1 MSIEIL
7 FATILLPALF
17 GTLTAVYLRR
27 PLARLLV
34 GECGT
39 EQRADFWTRL
49 AVTGLVLGPTALAL
63 MRADHWSGVAD
74 PVDVF
79 RVLLST
85 SLNGVLVVL
94 ALLALAI
101 WRQIPRRAATVAPAG
116 ENAS

>member
-7 FATILLPALF
+7 SATILLPALF
-17 GTLTAVYLRR
+17 GVLTAVYLRR

-39 EQRADFWTRL
+39 EQRADFWTRM

-63 MRADHWSGVAD
+63 MRSDHWTAIAD
-74 PVDVF
+74 PVDLA
-79 RVLLST
+79 RTLLST
-85 SLNGVLVVL
+85 SLNGVLIVL

-101 WRQIPRRAATVAPAG
+101 WRQIPRRVATSVPAV

>member
-7 FATILLPALF
+7 SATILLPALF
-17 GTLTAVYLRR
+17 GALTAGYLRR

-63 MRADHWSGVAD
+63 MRSDHWTAIAD
-74 PVDVF
+74 PVDIV
-79 RVLLST
+79 RTLLSI

-94 ALLALAI
+94 AVLALAI
-101 WRQIPRRAATVAPAG
+101 WRQIPRRAATAAPVV